1 MTPSAR
7 LNGVGKGGQRRVSGG
22 AVAAL
27 FLNHLEGESLFWLLG
42 PGYAPRKR
50 YLYTSLRF
58 FLGISM
64 LSGAVYQRRR
74 RVYRVDYR
82 PCGFGAKGR
91 TPSARWSEGT
101 GKQRSGFLRGCM
113 TGPENGA
120 DRARRRV
127 LRCETRR
134 PRRGALR

>member
-1 MTPSAR
+1 MRAAH
-7 LNGVGKGGQRRVSGG
+7 LKAWDLLDLGVSGEVEVLLGVDDALCEIGKGRERRSASGFRS

-27 FLNHLEGESLFWLLG
+27 FSINARARELWLLG

-74 RVYRVDYR
+74 RV
-82 PCGFGAKGR
+82 
-91 TPSARWSEGT
+91 
-101 GKQRSGFLRGCM
+101 
-113 TGPENGA
+113 
-120 DRARRRV
+120 
-127 LRCETRR
+127 
-134 PRRGALR
+134 